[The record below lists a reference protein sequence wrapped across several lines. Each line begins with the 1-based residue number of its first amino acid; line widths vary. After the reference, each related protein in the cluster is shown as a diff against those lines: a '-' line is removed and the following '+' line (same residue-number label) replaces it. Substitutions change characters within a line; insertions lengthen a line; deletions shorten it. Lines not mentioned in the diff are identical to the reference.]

1 MKRWQTTL
9 AAAACFVL
17 AGIYLFVSAP
27 PELPDAPAG
36 QRIPAEKALALLDAE
51 NAAIRAL
58 YTREIV
64 GEGTKQGL
72 AFREDW
78 KKDDVAAGPLP
89 ALLLR
94 ETSNRLQMRVP
105 GLGLFLGSDFP
116 IAKENLFGGEQAA
129 QYREVKKTLR
139 PRFFF
144 DAAQGRTTAMFP
156 DRAAAEACVRCHNEH
171 PNSPKRDWVLGEPMG
186 ATTWS
191 YAGRQVS
198 AETMVHMV
206 GELRR
211 AAVEAYGS
219 YLQMV
224 ARFPAGARPEVGEK
238 WPRDGF
244 FLPDQETFRRA
255 VETRNSASTLSAL
268 FAAVEP
274 HAAPLRAAAPTE
286 GDPR

>member
-1 MKRWQTTL
+1 MKRWQAPLLALGVFTL
-9 AAAACFVL
+9 AA
-17 AGIYLFVSAP
+17 IYLFASAP
-27 PELPDAPAG
+27 PPLPDAPAG
-36 QRIPAEKALALLDAE
+36 QRIPAQKALVLLDAE

-58 YTREIV
+58 YTSEIV
-64 GEGTKQGL
+64 GEGGRQGL
-72 AFREDW
+72 AFGQDW
-78 KKDDVAAGPLP
+78 KRDGVAAGPLP

-116 IAKENLFGGEQAA
+116 LVKENLFRGEQAA
-129 QYREVKKTLR
+129 QFREVRKTLQ

-171 PNSPKRDWVLGEPMG
+171 PDSPKKDWALHDVMG

-191 YAGRQVS
+191 YAGRQIS
-198 AETMVHMV
+198 AETLVRMVA
-206 GELRR
+206 ELRR
-211 AAVEAYGS
+211 AAVDAYGS
-219 YLQMV
+219 YLQKV
-224 ARFPAGARPEVGEK
+224 AQFPPNARPVIGDK

-244 FLPDQETFRRA
+244 YLPDQETFRQA
-255 VETRNSASTLSAL
+255 VEARSSASTLAAL
-268 FAAVEP
+268 FAAVE
-274 HAAPLRAAAPTE
+274 APQPSTPIKQ